1 MKVLELAKD
10 IAERK
15 DNYIPSTYAVFE
27 KEYETAGETAADE
40 NALQDEI
47 DEAWRGLLEAMAGL
61 RLIPDKSALEELVN
75 KAETIELSLYTKE
88 SQERFEKAFTKA
100 AEVLASTETTQE
112 EVDESVKMLQ
122 ASVDGLEK
130 NAEKAALAGEQKS
143 DQQKAGSMD
152 AADKNAEKGNTATN
166 AQKSA
171 KTGDNGAA
179 APFVFALLA
188 LAGAVMAG
196 KRKR

>member
-1 MKVLELAKD
+1 M
-10 IAERK
+10 R
-15 DNYIPSTYAVFE
+15 
-27 KEYETAGETAADE
+27 
-40 NALQDEI
+40 
-47 DEAWRGLLEAMAGL
+47 
-61 RLIPDKSALEELVN
+61 
-75 KAETIELSLYTKE
+75 
-88 SQERFEKAFTKA
+88 ERFEKAFAKA
-100 AEVLASTETTQE
+100 SEVLDSTETTQE

-130 NAEKAALAGEQKS
+130 NAEKAASAGEQKS